1 MSAPSVILRL
11 MERQIIITHH
21 APDIDAIGAVWI
33 LKRFDPQKYAD
44 AKLGFVNPGETI
56 SLDAAKE
63 LGFELHNTTH
73 VDTGLGRFDHH
84 QADKGMQ
91 RLSATMLVQE
101 YVSSKNLSLETDEA
115 LHIISEY
122 ITEIDHFEEIY
133 WPDAGSYRYEFMI
146 HELIRGI
153 EFVDP
158 HNDESQIQFGLTCLD
173 SAYAILT
180 QQVKAKEIIAEKGDE
195 FFIDEVKCLAL
206 ETRNDDTI
214 KIAQKQGFELVIRK
228 DKKLGNIRIKVRPDS
243 KINLEPLHE
252 AIKAVDKKATWYYHP
267 SGKMLLNGTKKH
279 HNQIPSKLSLGEV
292 IKLAKSS
299 LSNSTQR
306 EEKENSDAE

>member
-1 MSAPSVILRL
+1 
-11 MERQIIITHH
+11 MERQLIITHH

-33 LKRFDPQKYAD
+33 LKRFDLDKYAD
-44 AKLGFVNPGETI
+44 AKLAFTNPGETI
-56 SLDAAKE
+56 SMDAAKD

-84 QADKGMQ
+84 QADKGIQ
-91 RLSATMLVQE
+91 RLSATMLVRD
-101 YVSSKNLSLETDEA
+101 YVISKNLSLENDEA
-115 LHIISEY
+115 LNIISEY
-122 ITEIDHFEEIY
+122 ITQIDHFEEIY
-133 WPDAGSYRYEFMI
+133 WPDAGSDRYEFMI

-158 HNDESQIQFGLTCLD
+158 HNDESQTQFGLTCLD

-180 QQVKAKEIIAEKGDE
+180 QHVKAKEIIAEKGDE
-195 FFIDEVKCLAL
+195 FYIDDIKCLAL

-243 KINLEPLHE
+243 KLNLAPLYE
-252 AIKAVDKKATWYYHP
+252 LIKTIDKKATWYNHP
-267 SGKMLLNGTKKH
+267 DGKMLLNGTKKH
-279 HNQIPSKLSLGEV
+279 HNQIPSKLSINEV
-292 IKLAKSS
+292 IKLAKTS
-299 LSNSTQR
+299 LSKKAKN
-306 EEKENSDAE
+306 EE